1 MGRKRFYAGVLLVS
15 CALAFCGCDSAR
27 KDDKS
32 SVLASG
38 NGTSSYEMTR
48 VQKDKIQ
55 KTKVLVANYQ
65 QVKSENLSFS
75 VDGRRLSGVYV
86 SLGDSVTKGELLA
99 ELYCDGEKENLANL
113 GYQIKTQEMKIEH
126 LKEQKALELAQL
138 ARRKG
143 SLSATEYQNRV
154 NALEDEYRLKIEDIE
169 DSIYIARL
177 QYDELYQ
184 WIEGCKIYAGMD
196 GTVTYMR
203 DTGSSFISWS
213 GSKVMT
219 VSDSAECAFLCD
231 DIEYAEYFTL
241 GETYVFATSTGI
253 RYETVLKEVD
263 ESQGVMRFELKVPQ
277 YDMTLGQRVLYSL
290 VLEEKEDALSVPKNA
305 VHYAGDGAY
314 VYYFDEDGNRQIKQI
329 EVGLEADSK
338 VEVLS
343 GLVEGEEVILR

>member
-15 CALAFCGCDSAR
+15 CALALCGCNST
-27 KDDKS
+27 KKGDKS
-32 SVLASG
+32 SVLTSG
-38 NGTSSYEMTR
+38 NGMSSYEMTQ

-65 QVKSENLSFS
+65 QVKSENLSFA

-99 ELYCDGEKENLANL
+99 ELYCDAEKESLATL

-126 LKEQKALELAQL
+126 LKEQKELELTQL
-138 ARRKG
+138 ARRKS

-154 NALEDEYRLKIEDIE
+154 NALEEEYRIQIEDIE
-169 DSIYIARL
+169 DSIYIAQL

-231 DIEYAEYFTL
+231 DIEYAEYFTV
-241 GETYVFATSTGI
+241 GETYVFSTSTGI
-253 RYETVLKEVD
+253 NYETVLKEID
-263 ESQGVMRFELKVPQ
+263 EAQGVMRFELKVPQ

-290 VLEEKEDALSVPKNA
+290 VLEEKGNALSVPKSA
-305 VHYAGDGAY
+305 VHYAGEDAY
-314 VYYFDEDGNRQIKQI
+314 VYYFDAEGNRQIKQI
-329 EVGLEADSK
+329 EVGLQADSK
-338 VEVLS
+338 IEVLS